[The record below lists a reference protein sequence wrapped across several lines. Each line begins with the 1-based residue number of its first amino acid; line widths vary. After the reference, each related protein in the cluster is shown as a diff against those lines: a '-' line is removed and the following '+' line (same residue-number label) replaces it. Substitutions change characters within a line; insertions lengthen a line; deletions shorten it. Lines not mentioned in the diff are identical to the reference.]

1 MNSHRK
7 LRPLAEQGDAL
18 AQYNLGVMCAN
29 GRGVPQDDAEA
40 LKWYRLAANQG
51 NAMAQYNL
59 GIMYM
64 KATSVAQDFV
74 QAFVWFSLAAGQGDG
89 DASKALAYVT
99 EIMSPEQETEAESQV
114 REWVPE

>member
-1 MNSHRK
+1 VLFRS
-7 LRPLAEQGDAL
+7 
-18 AQYNLGVMCAN
+18 
-29 GRGVPQDDAEA
+29 
-40 LKWYRLAANQG
+40 
-51 NAMAQYNL
+51 
-59 GIMYM
+59 
-64 KATSVAQDFV
+64 